1 MIDYK
6 EQKIKTIKEDKFEG
20 EFLISPL
27 NNGFGFTV
35 GNALRR
41 VLLSS
46 IRGSA
51 VTSVKIDGILHE
63 YTTIE
68 GIQEDILNILLN
80 LKELRIYS
88 RSDEPQILK
97 IHESGEKEVKAID
110 LDITDAIEIFD
121 PEQTILTLTDKKS
134 KIDMEITVES
144 GYGYKLVDNDK
155 RNYIGVIPLDSDFS
169 PVSLVNFEV
178 KNTRVGKET
187 DLDEILLTIKTKSVS
202 PSFALKKAL
211 EALDEEFKE
220 LNNAFDF
227 SQPVIKAKVKGTKK
241 TIKKVSVK
249 STKETIKKV
258 SKSTIKNKD
267 KKDET
272 PKKSKKIK

>member
-144 GYGYKLVDNDK
+144 GYGYRLVDNDK
-155 RNYIGVIPLDSDFS
+155 RNYIGVIPIDSDFS

-227 SQPVIKAKVKGTKK
+227 SQPVIKAKVKGTPK

-249 STKETIKKV
+249 STKKTIKKV
-258 SKSTIKNKD
+258 SKSTLKDKD

>member
-121 PEQTILTLTDKKS
+121 PDQTILTLTDKKS

-227 SQPVIKAKVKGTKK
+227 SQPVIKAKVKGTPK

-249 STKETIKKV
+249 STKKTIKKV
-258 SKSTIKNKD
+258 SKSTLKDKD

>member
-144 GYGYKLVDNDK
+144 GYGYRLVDNDK
-155 RNYIGVIPLDSDFS
+155 RNYIGVIPIDSDFS

-249 STKETIKKV
+249 STKKTIKKV
-258 SKSTIKNKD
+258 SKSTLKDKD